1 MKRIISLSIL
11 FLILF
16 VSISSVIAV
25 SQDELNQA
33 KTLIDSNISCDKLA
47 NDQLEIIGE
56 YYMEQM
62 HPGET
67 HELMHKMMGLTE
79 GSEAEKQFH
88 INMAKTI
95 YCGEP
100 GGMMGMMSGGNMM
113 NMMSG
118 NGTGGMMGNSYYQN
132 TQNSNSYQNNF
143 IVFQIFFYV
152 VFVLVVII
160 LILIILLL
168 INKLKKQGGNNRHGR
183 G

>member
-100 GGMMGMMSGGNMM
+100 GGMMGGGNMM
-113 NMMSG
+113 NS
-118 NGTGGMMGNSYYQN
+118 GGMMGGDYQ
-132 TQNSNSYQNNF
+132 TPQNNNYQNNSLG
-143 IVFQIFFYV
+143 FQIFLYIIQSLIIV
-152 VFVLVVII
+152 I
-160 LILIILLL
+160 LILMIMLL
-168 INKLKKQGGNNRHGR
+168 INKLKNNAKQKRR
-183 G
+183 K